1 MNHLISTRT
10 HGAIDYAW
18 ITAATGA
25 QSMMRGADATAQ
37 LVRSAGTAAGIVSM
51 VTNYEAGIVRLVP
64 MRAHLAVDF
73 MMGAALLL
81 SPLVLP
87 REERRFALVPV
98 ALGVAK
104 LTASLFTETATRTRL
119 EPFTPSYELA
129 EAVADPDVAR
139 KPHLRGHRE

>member
-25 QSMMRGADATAQ
+25 QSMMRGADATA
-37 LVRSAGTAAGIVSM
+37 GMAAGIVSM

-119 EPFTPSYELA
+119 KPFTPSYELA

-139 KPHLRGHRE
+139 RPHLRGHLE